1 MSRRDGHRSGDPA
14 TGAPPKMT
22 PEQEREAFGEETSSI
37 FRIAL
42 GPTIWA
48 VHFALS
54 YAAVA
59 VYCAKFASG
68 LEPVPTFRL
77 AVGALTILALAGIA
91 WTGVGAFRQWNINA
105 KRTWH
110 EVAAD
115 LVEEEEGR
123 HEFLGHAALLLAII
137 SFVGVVFSALP
148 VLYIPSC
155 I

>member
-1 MSRRDGHRSGDPA
+1 MSRPKTSRSDDPA
-14 TGAPPKMT
+14 MGAPAKMT
-22 PEQEREAFGEETSSI
+22 PEQERAAFGEETSSI

-48 VHFALS
+48 VHFVLS
-54 YAAVA
+54 YGAAA
-59 VYCAKFASG
+59 IYCAKFATGS
-68 LEPVPTFRL
+68 EPVPSFRL

-91 WTGVGAFRQWNINA
+91 WTGVEAFRQWNVNA
-105 KRTWH
+105 KRTLR

-115 LVEEEEGR
+115 LVEEDEGR

-137 SFVGVVFSALP
+137 SFVGVIFCALP